1 MQRIAVIAIASL
13 AVAGSAC
20 AQYKTASPAPAQA
33 PAPAVTAAPVP
44 VSLTPQPES
53 PLEAA
58 KRIER
63 SEAIKMVDE
72 GKAVWVDVRP
82 KDQYEIGHIKGA
94 INIPLSDLITRIKD
108 LPPHKYIITYC
119 A

>member
-13 AVAGSAC
+13 AIAGAAC
-20 AQYKTASPAPAQA
+20 AQFKTSSPAPAPA
-33 PAPAVTAAPVP
+33 PAPAPVTLTQQAEP
-44 VSLTPQPES
+44 SLES
-53 PLEAA
+53 A

-63 SEAIKMVDE
+63 TEAIKMVDE

-82 KDQYEIGHIKGA
+82 KDQYELGHIKGA
-94 INIPLSDLITRIKD
+94 INIPLSDLLTRLKD
-108 LPPHKYIITYC
+108 LPPHKYLITYC

>member
-1 MQRIAVIAIASL
+1 MQKIAVIALASL
-13 AVAGSAC
+13 AIAGAAC
-20 AQYKTASPAPAQA
+20 AQYKTASPAPAPVPA
-33 PAPAVTAAPVP
+33 PAPAPVP
-44 VSLTPQPES
+44 VTLTPQPAAA
-53 PLEAA
+53 PLESA
-58 KRIER
+58 KRIDR
-63 SEAIKMVDE
+63 PEAIEMVKD

-94 INIPLSDLITRIKD
+94 LNIPLGDLITRIKE

>member
-1 MQRIAVIAIASL
+1 MQRIAVIAVAAL

-20 AQYKTASPAPAQA
+20 AQFKTASPAPA
-33 PAPAVTAAPVP
+33 PSPVP
-44 VSLTPQPES
+44 PVALTQQAEP
-53 PLEAA
+53 PLESA
-58 KRIER
+58 KRMER
-63 SEAIKMVDE
+63 TEAIKMVDE
-72 GKAVWVDVRP
+72 KKAVWVDVRP

-94 INIPLSDLITRIKD
+94 INIPLSDLIARIKD

>member
-1 MQRIAVIAIASL
+1 MQKIAVIAIASL
-13 AVAGSAC
+13 AIAGSAC
-20 AQYKTASPAPAQA
+20 AQYKPASPAPAPVPA
-33 PAPAVTAAPVP
+33 PATAPAVT
-44 VSLTPQPES
+44 LTPQPAA
-53 PLEAA
+53 PLESA
-58 KRIER
+58 KRIDR
-63 SEAIKMVDE
+63 PEAIEMVKE

-94 INIPLSDLITRIKD
+94 INIPLGDLIPRIKE

>member
-13 AVAGSAC
+13 AIAGSAC
-20 AQYKTASPAPAQA
+20 AQYKTSSPAPAPA
-33 PAPAVTAAPVP
+33 PAPAPPAVT
-44 VSLTPQPES
+44 LTPAPQTS
-53 PLEAA
+53 TPLEAA

-63 SEAIKMVDE
+63 TEAIEMVKD
-72 GKAVWVDVRP
+72 GKAVYVDVRP
-82 KDQYEIGHIKGA
+82 KDQYELGHIKGA
-94 INIPLSDLITRIKD
+94 INIPLGDLMTRLKD

>member
-1 MQRIAVIAIASL
+1 MQRIAVIAVASL
-13 AVAGSAC
+13 AIAGSAC
-20 AQYKTASPAPAQA
+20 AQYKSSSPAPA
-33 PAPAVTAAPVP
+33 PAPAVAPAPVP
-44 VSLTPQPES
+44 VTLTPQPES

-58 KRIER
+58 KRIDR
-63 SEAIKMVDE
+63 PEAIKMVEE

-94 INIPLSDLITRIKD
+94 INIPLSELITRLKE

>member
-13 AVAGSAC
+13 AIAGAAC
-20 AQYKTASPAPAQA
+20 AQFKSSSPAPAPA
-33 PAPAVTAAPVP
+33 PAPAPVTLTQQAEP
-44 VSLTPQPES
+44 SLES
-53 PLEAA
+53 A
-58 KRIER
+58 KRIDR
-63 SEAIKMVDE
+63 PEAIKMVDE

-94 INIPLSDLITRIKD
+94 INIPLSDLLTRLKD
-108 LPPHKYIITYC
+108 LPPHKYLITYC

>member
-13 AVAGSAC
+13 AIASAAC
-20 AQYKTASPAPAQA
+20 AQYKTASPAPAPA
-33 PAPAVTAAPVP
+33 PAPAPVTLTQQAAP
-44 VSLTPQPES
+44 SLES
-53 PLEAA
+53 A

-63 SEAIKMVDE
+63 PEAIKMVEE
-72 GKAVWVDVRP
+72 GKAVWVDVRS
-82 KDQYEIGHIKGA
+82 KDQYDLGHIKGA
-94 INIPLSDLITRIKD
+94 INIPLSDLMTRLKD

>member
-13 AVAGSAC
+13 AIAGTAG
-20 AQYKTASPAPAQA
+20 AQYKTASPTPAPTASAPAQQ
-33 PAPAVTAAPVP
+33 PVT
-44 VSLTPQPES
+44 LTQQPEPS
-53 PLEAA
+53 LESA

-63 SEAIKMVDE
+63 TEAIEMVKA
-72 GKAVWVDVRP
+72 GKAVYVDVRP

-94 INIPLSDLITRIKD
+94 INIPLGDLITHIKD
-108 LPPHKYIITYC
+108 LPPHKYLITYC

>member
-1 MQRIAVIAIASL
+1 MQRIAVIAIAAL

-20 AQYKTASPAPAQA
+20 AQFKTSSPAPAPA
-33 PAPAVTAAPVP
+33 PAPASVTLTQQPAAP
-44 VSLTPQPES
+44 LES
-53 PLEAA
+53 A
-58 KRIER
+58 KRIDR
-63 SEAIKMVDE
+63 PEAIKMVEE

>member
-13 AVAGSAC
+13 AIAGAAC
-20 AQYKTASPAPAQA
+20 AQYKTASPAPAPA
-33 PAPAVTAAPVP
+33 PAPAPVTLTQQAEP
-44 VSLTPQPES
+44 SLES
-53 PLEAA
+53 A

-63 SEAIKMVDE
+63 TEAIKMVDE
-72 GKAVWVDVRP
+72 GKAVYVDVRP
-82 KDQYEIGHIKGA
+82 KDQYELGHIKGA
-94 INIPLSDLITRIKD
+94 INIPLSDLIAHIKD

>member
-13 AVAGSAC
+13 AIASGAC
-20 AQYKTASPAPAQA
+20 AQYKTASPAPAPA
-33 PAPAVTAAPVP
+33 PAPAPVTLTQHAEP
-44 VSLTPQPES
+44 SLES
-53 PLEAA
+53 A

-63 SEAIKMVDE
+63 TEAIKMVDE

-94 INIPLSDLITRIKD
+94 LNIPLSDLMTRMKE

>member
-13 AVAGSAC
+13 AIAGTAC
-20 AQYKTASPAPAQA
+20 AQYKTSTPA
-33 PAPAVTAAPVP
+33 PAPATAPAAAPAPAP
-44 VSLTPQPES
+44 VTLTPQPAT

-63 SEAIKMVDE
+63 PEAIKMVEE

-94 INIPLSDLITRIKD
+94 INIPLGDLITRLKE

>member
-1 MQRIAVIAIASL
+1 MQKIAVIALASL
-13 AVAGSAC
+13 AIAGSAC
-20 AQYKTASPAPAQA
+20 AQYKPASPSAA
-33 PAPAVTAAPVP
+33 PAPAAAPAPVP
-44 VSLTPQPES
+44 VTLTPQPAA
-53 PLEAA
+53 PLESA
-58 KRIER
+58 KRIDR
-63 SEAIKMVDE
+63 PEAIEMVKD

-94 INIPLSDLITRIKD
+94 LNIPLGDLITRIKE

>member
-13 AVAGSAC
+13 AIAGAAC
-20 AQYKTASPAPAQA
+20 AQYKSSSPAPAPA
-33 PAPAVTAAPVP
+33 PAPAPVTLTQQAEP
-44 VSLTPQPES
+44 SLES
-53 PLEAA
+53 A

-63 SEAIKMVDE
+63 TEAIKMVDE
-72 GKAVWVDVRP
+72 KKAVFVDVRP

-94 INIPLSDLITRIKD
+94 INIPLTDLIARIKD
-108 LPPHKYIITYC
+108 LPPHKYIVTYC

>member
-13 AVAGSAC
+13 AVASAAC
-20 AQYKTASPAPAQA
+20 AQYKSQP
-33 PAPAVTAAPVP
+33 PAPAVTPVP
-44 VSLTPQPES
+44 TASSPAQQPTLES
-53 PLEAA
+53 A
-58 KRIER
+58 KRIDR
-63 SEAIKMVDE
+63 AEAIKMVDE
-72 GKAVWVDVRP
+72 HKAVWVDVRP

-108 LPPHKYIITYC
+108 LPPHKYLITYC

>member
-1 MQRIAVIAIASL
+1 MQRIAVIAVASL
-13 AVAGSAC
+13 AIAGAAC
-20 AQYKTASPAPAQA
+20 AQFKSSSPAPAPA
-33 PAPAVTAAPVP
+33 PAPAPVTLTQQAEP
-44 VSLTPQPES
+44 SLES
-53 PLEAA
+53 A
-58 KRIER
+58 KRIDR
-63 SEAIKMVDE
+63 PEAIKMVDE

-94 INIPLSDLITRIKD
+94 INIPLSDLLTRLKD

>member
-13 AVAGSAC
+13 VVASTAC
-20 AQYKTASPAPAQA
+20 AQYKSSA
-33 PAPAVTAAPVP
+33 PAPAPTVTPVP
-44 VSLTPQPES
+44 TASSPAQQPTLES
-53 PLEAA
+53 A

-63 SEAIKMVDE
+63 NEAIKMVDE
-72 GKAVWVDVRP
+72 HKAVWVDVRP

-94 INIPLSDLITRIKD
+94 INIPLSDLITRIKE

>member
-13 AVAGSAC
+13 AIAGSAC
-20 AQYKTASPAPAQA
+20 AQFKTSSPAPAPA
-33 PAPAVTAAPVP
+33 PAPVKVQQQPVT
-44 VSLTPQPES
+44 LTPQPEPS
-53 PLEAA
+53 LESA

-63 SEAIKMVDE
+63 TEAIKMVDE
-72 GKAVWVDVRP
+72 KKAVFVDVRP

-94 INIPLSDLITRIKD
+94 INIPLGDLIARIKE
-108 LPPHKYIITYC
+108 LPPHKYIVTYC

>member
-1 MQRIAVIAIASL
+1 MQRIAVIAVAAL

-20 AQYKTASPAPAQA
+20 AQFKTASPAPAPS
-33 PAPAVTAAPVP
+33 PAPPPVTMTQHAEP
-44 VSLTPQPES
+44 
-53 PLEAA
+53 PLESA

-63 SEAIKMVDE
+63 AEAIKMVDE
-72 GKAVWVDVRP
+72 KKAVWVDVRP

-94 INIPLSDLITRIKD
+94 INIPLSDLMTRLKD

>member
-13 AVAGSAC
+13 AIASTAC
-20 AQYKTASPAPAQA
+20 AQYKKSSPAPA
-33 PAPAVTAAPVP
+33 PAPVTLTQQAEP
-44 VSLTPQPES
+44 SLES
-53 PLEAA
+53 A

-63 SEAIKMVDE
+63 TEAIKMVDE
-72 GKAVWVDVRP
+72 HQAVWVDVRP

-94 INIPLSDLITRIKD
+94 INIPLSDLMTRLKD

>member
-13 AVAGSAC
+13 AIASAAC
-20 AQYKTASPAPAQA
+20 AQYKSSSPAPAPA
-33 PAPAVTAAPVP
+33 PAPAPVTLTQQAEP
-44 VSLTPQPES
+44 SLES
-53 PLEAA
+53 A
-58 KRIER
+58 KRIDR
-63 SEAIKMVDE
+63 PEAIKMVDE

-94 INIPLSDLITRIKD
+94 INIPLSDLLTRLKD
-108 LPPHKYIITYC
+108 LPPHKYLITYC

>member
-1 MQRIAVIAIASL
+1 MQRIAVIAVASL
-13 AVAGSAC
+13 VIAGSAC
-20 AQYKTASPAPAQA
+20 AQFKSSSPAPAPA
-33 PAPAVTAAPVP
+33 PAPAPVT
-44 VSLTPQPES
+44 LTQQPEPS
-53 PLEAA
+53 LESA

-63 SEAIKMVDE
+63 PEAIKMVDE

-94 INIPLSDLITRIKD
+94 INIPLSDLLTRLKD
-108 LPPHKYIITYC
+108 LPPHKYLITYC

>member
-13 AVAGSAC
+13 AIASAAC
-20 AQYKTASPAPAQA
+20 AQFKSSSPAPAPA
-33 PAPAVTAAPVP
+33 PAPAPVTLTQQAEP
-44 VSLTPQPES
+44 SLES
-53 PLEAA
+53 A
-58 KRIER
+58 KRIDR
-63 SEAIKMVDE
+63 PEAIKMVDE

-94 INIPLSDLITRIKD
+94 INIPLSDLLTRLKD
-108 LPPHKYIITYC
+108 LPPHKYLITYC

>member
-13 AVAGSAC
+13 AIAGAAC
-20 AQYKTASPAPAQA
+20 AQYKSASPAPA
-33 PAPAVTAAPVP
+33 PAPAPVP
-44 VSLTPQPES
+44 VTLKQEAPP

-63 SEAIKMVDE
+63 PEAIKMVDE
-72 GKAVWVDVRP
+72 GKAVWVDVRS
-82 KDQYEIGHIKGA
+82 KDQYELGHIKGA
-94 INIPLSDLITRIKD
+94 INIPLTDLITRIKE
-108 LPPHKYIITYC
+108 LPAHKYIITYC

>member
-13 AVAGSAC
+13 AIASAAC
-20 AQYKTASPAPAQA
+20 AQYKSSSPAPAPA
-33 PAPAVTAAPVP
+33 PAPVT
-44 VSLTPQPES
+44 LTQQAEP
-53 PLEAA
+53 PLESA

-63 SEAIKMVDE
+63 PEAIEMVKE
-72 GKAVWVDVRP
+72 GKAVWVDVRG
-82 KDQYEIGHIKGA
+82 KDQYDLGHIKGA
-94 INIPLSDLITRIKD
+94 INIPLNELITRIKE